1 MSTPSHYQFLD
12 SHEWI
17 DLDAKPSPMGISDF
31 AQNELTD
38 IVYVELPE
46 VGREVEAGDVI
57 AVVESVK
64 SASDIYAPVSG
75 TVVEVNEALES
86 DPALVNTSPFAEG
99 WIAKIEASEANDAL
113 LSAEAYGNHIS

>member
-1 MSTPSHYQFLD
+1 MSDTAHYKFLD

-17 DLDAKPSPMGISDF
+17 DLTATPSPFGISDF

-46 VGREVEAGDVI
+46 VGQEVSAGDVI

-75 TVVEVNEALES
+75 TVTEINDTLEAEPGLI
-86 DPALVNTSPFAEG
+86 NTSAFAEG
-99 WIAKIEASEANDAL
+99 WIAKIEVTEENDSL
-113 LSAEAYGNHIS
+113 LSAEDYAQHIS

>member
-1 MSTPSHYQFLD
+1 MNIPQNYQFLD

-17 DLDAKPSPMGISDF
+17 DLSEKPSPVGISDF

-46 VGREVEAGDVI
+46 VGREVEAGDPI

-64 SASDIYAPVSG
+64 SASDIYAPVTG
-75 TVVEVNEALES
+75 VIVEVNEELDS
-86 DPALVNTSPFAEG
+86 NPALVNEDAFNKG
-99 WIAKIEASEANDAL
+99 WIVKIESSEENTDLLSSEAY
-113 LSAEAYGNHIS
+113 AEHIS

>member
-1 MSTPSHYQFLD
+1 MSATANYNFLD
-12 SHEWI
+12 SHEWV
-17 DLDAKPSPMGISDF
+17 DLSSTPSPFGISDF

-46 VGREVEAGDVI
+46 VGQEVSAGDVI

-75 TVVEVNEALES
+75 TVVEVNEALEGE
-86 DPALVNTSPFAEG
+86 PALINTAAFTDG
-99 WIAKIEASEANDAL
+99 WIAKIEASGTNDAL
-113 LSAEAYGNHIS
+113 LSDEEYAKHIG